1 MNRKPLLATF
11 VAAIALAGCK
21 GEAKVEKIQLPPAP
35 PSVTHP
41 PAPTGGA
48 EANAEGGD
56 LATASDG
63 TLRVTGAT
71 APHRMSQVAATG
83 SGLVAALLVREGD
96 VVEKG
101 QVLARLDDGDI
112 RLRLRQAEAQK
123 KLAQVQLSAS
133 RRELDRLTKLADD
146 KALPAAQVDQA
157 RTAFEAAEAQLAL
170 AETTIAMAR
179 KAQVDTQI
187 KAPFAG
193 VVVERLTAEGAWVA
207 TMPPSPV
214 VALAEITPIDLKID
228 VPEAHMKSLR
238 VGDKVRARIDAVG
251 EHVEG
256 AITRIVPF
264 VKAGTRSFT
273 VIVELPNAD
282 GRIKPG
288 VFAEV
293 EIKPSPAP
301 EGEAQR

>member
-1 MNRKPLLATF
+1 MNRKPLLATL
-11 VAAIALAGCK
+11 VAALAFAGCK

-35 PSVTHP
+35 ASVTHP
-41 PAPTGGA
+41 PAPISA
-48 EANAEGGD
+48 APANAEGGG

-83 SGLVAALLVREGD
+83 SGLVEALLVREGD

-112 RLRLRQAEAQK
+112 RLRVRQAEAQK
-123 KLAQVQLSAS
+123 KLAQVQVAAA
-133 RRELDRLTKLADD
+133 RRELDRLSKLADE
-146 KALPAAQVDQA
+146 KALPVAQLDQA

-170 AETTIAMAR
+170 AETTIAMVR
-179 KAQVDTQI
+179 KAQADTQI
-187 KAPFAG
+187 RAPFAG
-193 VVVERLTAEGAWVA
+193 LVVERLTAEGAWVA
-207 TMPPSPV
+207 TMPPSPM
-214 VALAEITPIDLKID
+214 VALAEITPIDLRVD
-228 VPEAHMKSLR
+228 VPEAHLKTLR

-251 EHVEG
+251 EQVEG
-256 AITRIVPF
+256 TITRIVPF
-264 VKAGTRSFT
+264 VKAGTRSFQ
-273 VIVELPNAD
+273 VVVELPNAD

-293 EIKPSPAP
+293 EIRPSQAATV
-301 EGEAQR
+301 EAQR